1 MFTVEEVLQ
10 WQGISVVDSLVMTD
24 LCKSKSEARRMIDQ
38 GAIKIDDMK
47 VTDHNAVVLFSP
59 DKSKHILVHIGV
71 QLSGR
76 AFP

>member
-38 GAIKIDDMK
+38 GAIRVDDMK
-47 VTDHNAVVLFSP
+47 VTDHDAVILISP
-59 DKSKHILVHIGV
+59 DKSKHVLVHIG
-71 QLSGR
+71 
-76 AFP
+76 AMKKK